1 MFGRKKRGGTSK
13 PLVQT
18 VPKNKQQVGFLGAA
32 ATEYQSR
39 AERALYES
47 MREAVPIID
56 AAVEKIIRL
65 IGSFKVETDN
75 RDSSHIANEFVKNV
89 QSNGT
94 ALGLNSF
101 AYSYLDSLL
110 TYGEAV
116 GEMIL
121 DRGRTGVAAVYNASL
136 NDVEIRSGGS
146 PLSPVVY
153 LNDSDGV
160 KPYDIMIEKVDADD
174 DTGQNM
180 VIKVTDEELLEKTG
194 GIVQGMSG
202 SPIVQNGK
210 LVGAV
215 THVFVNSP
223 KTGFGIAVGNMLES
237 YEKYGG
243 YPES

>member
-110 TYGEAV
+110 TYGQAV
-116 GEMIL
+116 GE
-121 DRGRTGVAAVYNASL
+121 TN
-136 NDVEIRSGGS
+136 RSC
-146 PLSPVVY
+146 
-153 LNDSDGV
+153 
-160 KPYDIMIEKVDADD
+160 
-174 DTGQNM
+174 
-180 VIKVTDEELLEKTG
+180 G
-194 GIVQGMSG
+194 GI
-202 SPIVQNGK
+202 
-210 LVGAV
+210 
-215 THVFVNSP
+215 
-223 KTGFGIAVGNMLES
+223 
-237 YEKYGG
+237 
-243 YPES
+243 